1 MSKSERPEADLDNP
15 GELETQ
21 ADDETPLSHA
31 EAGVAGILPGLIVYG
46 DSSLDPNA
54 DDQRDNN
61 APGRDEHL

>member
-1 MSKSERPEADLDNP
+1 MSKSERPEADLDDP

-21 ADDETPLSHA
+21 ADDEAPLSRA
-31 EAGVAGILPGLIVYG
+31 QAAVAGILPGLIVYG

-61 APGRDEHL
+61 APSRDEHL